1 MSHILII
8 SEKPQSAQ
16 KIANAFSNVKK
27 LRVKDVNYYECYNDK
42 QKIVVSSAV
51 GHLFVLGEK
60 GGESWKYPV
69 FDTEWRPLHKVSKAN
84 AYVKGYIDTLKSL
97 KKDSAEIVV
106 ATDFDIEGEVI
117 GYNVI
122 KQIYGIENSSRMK
135 FSSLTKESILNAF
148 NSRQKTI
155 EVGQREAGLTRHNL
169 DWFYGINLS
178 RAFTSSIKT
187 ASNKFKVLSTGRVQA
202 PTLHFLC
209 DKEKEISKFISQ
221 KYYEIYLDGKIKNKK
236 IKAQYFDENK
246 KDEKEIVGTN
256 DFELIDEVDENNNLT
271 GKVFTRKE
279 IRDKKLIKRAVD
291 LWILDKNNKILC
303 EKRSKHKKTYPSFL
317 SKTCGGCVSSKEEPL
332 QSLIRETKEEIGIDI
347 QNLKIE
353 KPQIIF
359 LDFENGLKE
368 WNYIYFLKLDITKED
383 LKIQKEE
390 IEEVV
395 EFDLKDFEK
404 KVFDEKIFVSM
415 TNDYYK
421 SVISKLKK
429 LQNEKSQK
437 IKLENRKIIYY
448 STSNE
453 AKIKRLQK
461 IFNCFDTDFKILKVP
476 DYIDVE
482 EVGKSLEEI
491 SKSKLNPYLNKKYDH
506 PIISLDSGMFIE
518 GVDLDPLKPK
528 RNVLEKLGKKE
539 SDLSQDEIGKLMNE
553 FYQNLAKEKNGKVN
567 FYFEDYFS
575 ILINGKIETKSIKR
589 ENILTDKSKGELD
602 IFMPIR
608 NLYISKK
615 TNKYH
620 SDSDENDFK
629 LEFEEY
635 INFFKNRFSNQNSSL
650 ENDKYKLLDEKKV
663 KEIIKSCQNKDGTIY
678 DINSKKFKQSVPTP
692 FDLTTL
698 QMEASNVFGLSPK
711 RTLEI
716 AQKLY
721 IEGLTSYPRTS
732 SQKFKD
738 TDLKAILKKL
748 EKMPNYKSLVLKVYD
763 VNKKLIP
770 KEGRKDDPAHPAITP
785 TGEISKKLEGQE
797 FKVYDLIVKRFLAV
811 FGTDA
816 LKQTTKIL
824 IDINKN
830 SFELKATQILEKN
843 WLEFYE
849 PYSKNEDV
857 ILPEVK
863 KDDLVKNEKV
873 YEDLKETKPPKRYTD
888 ASIIKELEKR
898 GIGTKC
904 LTKDTKIKLTKN
916 KQSYFVVPMEK
927 LFEYLNTKF
936 QKSKKVELKENKDL
950 FCFTYNNKKS
960 ELKDFKYISRR
971 KLEKNEKIFRIKT
984 NQNSFLKITES
995 HPVLIY
1001 ENKNIEYREV
1011 RNLKEGD
1018 KILSRFVNDIEHIR
1032 FFNIKYEEFLEKI
1045 SEQNIKTKIYVK
1057 SDIILKM
1064 KKNITRREL
1073 AKKLDVSDT
1082 KLFKYEK
1089 FKKIPLEFYLKY
1101 ENEIPKYFYDEQN
1114 NKYKNPFPINDLE
1127 SLCSI
1132 LGNLVGDGSID
1143 TKKITKENCFDFR
1156 YHNTDLD
1163 LINKFKLEIEKI
1175 FNIKLDIKKA
1185 KKRKNELDK
1194 YFIKIPSLIG
1204 RIIYIL
1210 FPEIIQKNCPLSFI
1224 KKNYIENYIGSLFD
1238 DEGCSIKKEKKLFIS
1253 NTNIKLLEDCK
1264 KLLEEIKIE
1273 SKIDKKQ
1280 FKLWV
1285 RKVDSYKKFFY
1296 TIPIN
1301 CLRKKQIIIDNLK
1314 NDKDFLYKNEII
1326 VSKDFIT
1333 QTIKEI
1339 KEIKYDD
1346 YVYDIIDV
1354 EKTQNFILQN
1364 NLVVSN
1370 STRADILQ
1378 SLRDRNFID
1387 GKSISV
1393 TDLGIK
1399 MDEVVSNELPQ
1410 ITDEKLTKEFE
1421 EEMESIRENKT
1432 TREKILDKAKKELTK
1447 ILSDIKKNEKT
1458 LGKKLDEASMT
1469 SDFEK
1474 SKIRK
1479 CLKCDGWLCVKTAHK
1494 TRSKFLGCSNYPDC
1508 KELYSLPKV
1517 SILKPLKESDEDSF
1531 SKDFIYIMAGTSQRN
1546 LKKILVN
1553 QDKKEKE
1560 KELKKDSK
1568 KYKEVGMTCPK
1579 CNKGQMVLRKSY
1591 YGSEFLGCNNFPRCR
1606 NIWNINKE
1614 GVVEVKK
1621 E

>member
-1 MSHILII
+1 MPYILII

-42 QKIVVSSAV
+42 QKIVICSAV

-97 KKDSAEIVV
+97 KKDSTEIIV

-148 NSRQKTI
+148 ENRQKTI
-155 EVGQREAGLTRHNL
+155 EIGQKEAGLTRHNL

-202 PTLHFLC
+202 PALHFLC

-236 IKAQYFDENK
+236 IKAQYFDETK
-246 KDEKEIVGTN
+246 KE
-256 DFELIDEVDENNNLT
+256 EVEED
-271 GKVFTRKE
+271 
-279 IRDKKLIKRAVD
+279 DK
-291 LWILDKNNKILC
+291 DKN
-303 EKRSKHKKTYPSFL
+303 
-317 SKTCGGCVSSKEEPL
+317 
-332 QSLIRETKEEIGIDI
+332 Q
-347 QNLKIE
+347 
-353 KPQIIF
+353 
-359 LDFENGLKE
+359 
-368 WNYIYFLKLDITKED
+368 
-383 LKIQKEE
+383 
-390 IEEVV
+390 
-395 EFDLKDFEK
+395 
-404 KVFDEKIFVSM
+404 
-415 TNDYYK
+415 
-421 SVISKLKK
+421 K
-429 LQNEKSQK
+429 LQ
-437 IKLENRKIIYY
+437 
-448 STSNE
+448 
-453 AKIKRLQK
+453 
-461 IFNCFDTDFKILKVP
+461 
-476 DYIDVE
+476 
-482 EVGKSLEEI
+482 
-491 SKSKLNPYLNKKYDH
+491 
-506 PIISLDSGMFIE
+506 
-518 GVDLDPLKPK
+518 
-528 RNVLEKLGKKE
+528 
-539 SDLSQDEIGKLMNE
+539 
-553 FYQNLAKEKNGKVN
+553 
-567 FYFEDYFS
+567 
-575 ILINGKIETKSIKR
+575 
-589 ENILTDKSKGELD
+589 
-602 IFMPIR
+602 
-608 NLYISKK
+608 
-615 TNKYH
+615 
-620 SDSDENDFK
+620 
-629 LEFEEY
+629 
-635 INFFKNRFSNQNSSL
+635 
-650 ENDKYKLLDEKKV
+650 NDKYKLLDEKKV

-763 VNKKLIP
+763 VNKKLVP

-785 TGEISKKLEGQE
+785 TGEVSKKLEGQE

-873 YEDLKETKPPKRYTD
+873 YEELKETKPPKRYTD

-898 GIGTKC
+898 GIGTKA
-904 LTKDTKIKLTKN
+904 
-916 KQSYFVVPMEK
+916 
-927 LFEYLNTKF
+927 
-936 QKSKKVELKENKDL
+936 
-950 FCFTYNNKKS
+950 
-960 ELKDFKYISRR
+960 
-971 KLEKNEKIFRIKT
+971 
-984 NQNSFLKITES
+984 
-995 HPVLIY
+995 
-1001 ENKNIEYREV
+1001 
-1011 RNLKEGD
+1011 
-1018 KILSRFVNDIEHIR
+1018 
-1032 FFNIKYEEFLEKI
+1032 
-1045 SEQNIKTKIYVK
+1045 
-1057 SDIILKM
+1057 
-1064 KKNITRREL
+1064 TRAE
-1073 AKKLDVSDT
+1073 
-1082 KLFKYEK
+1082 
-1089 FKKIPLEFYLKY
+1089 
-1101 ENEIPKYFYDEQN
+1101 
-1114 NKYKNPFPINDLE
+1114 
-1127 SLCSI
+1127 
-1132 LGNLVGDGSID
+1132 
-1143 TKKITKENCFDFR
+1143 
-1156 YHNTDLD
+1156 
-1163 LINKFKLEIEKI
+1163 
-1175 FNIKLDIKKA
+1175 
-1185 KKRKNELDK
+1185 
-1194 YFIKIPSLIG
+1194 
-1204 RIIYIL
+1204 
-1210 FPEIIQKNCPLSFI
+1210 
-1224 KKNYIENYIGSLFD
+1224 
-1238 DEGCSIKKEKKLFIS
+1238 
-1253 NTNIKLLEDCK
+1253 
-1264 KLLEEIKIE
+1264 
-1273 SKIDKKQ
+1273 
-1280 FKLWV
+1280 
-1285 RKVDSYKKFFY
+1285 
-1296 TIPIN
+1296 
-1301 CLRKKQIIIDNLK
+1301 
-1314 NDKDFLYKNEII
+1314 
-1326 VSKDFIT
+1326 
-1333 QTIKEI
+1333 
-1339 KEIKYDD
+1339 
-1346 YVYDIIDV
+1346 
-1354 EKTQNFILQN
+1354 ILQN
-1364 NLVVSN
+1364 
-1370 STRADILQ
+1370 
-1378 SLRDRNFID
+1378 LRDRNFID

-1447 ILSDIKKNEKT
+1447 ILIDIKKNEKT

-1531 SKDFIYIMAGTSQRN
+1531 SKEFIYIMAGTSQRN